1 MLQHDGEKLVRLSE
15 EETFVTMYYDLLK
28 IRFPE
33 GISVEKHIRE
43 EDFSRMVVPCSL
55 QLLVENVTKHN
66 AISPEK
72 PVLIRVKTDGEYFT
86 MENNRIPRASE
97 PVSTGL
103 GLPYLRKQYM
113 DISGKDILVEETED
127 TFRVSI
133 PLL

>member
-1 MLQHDGEKLVRLSE
+1 
-15 EETFVTMYYDLLK
+15 
-28 IRFPE
+28 
-33 GISVEKHIRE
+33 
-43 EDFSRMVVPCSL
+43 MVVPCSL

-103 GLPYLRKQYM
+103 GLPYLRKQYL
-113 DISGKDILVEETED
+113 DISGKDILIEETED
-127 TFRVSI
+127 VFRVSI